1 MWGLV
6 SQFVF
11 RLSFFQKNKMSK
23 GEKISIL
30 PFEEMGG
37 EAVGGVS
44 SVLCEKRQI
53 NAFLSKVGVAMAPF
67 STGQG
72 GQQVC

>member
-1 MWGLV
+1 
-6 SQFVF
+6 
-11 RLSFFQKNKMSK
+11 MSK

-37 EAVGGVS
+37 EGVGGVS